1 MIIKTSE
8 LSTGDTHHKQ
18 FKNHMVATVLQ
29 EKICKTSMEY
39 LILSEEELNVK
50 KKQNIRKN
58 SMRSR

>member
-1 MIIKTSE
+1 MIIKNSE

-29 EKICKTSMEY
+29 EKIRKTSMEY

-50 KKQNIRKN
+50 KKPKYKK
-58 SMRSR
+58 